1 MIQNKQEVQKL
12 KKLFDIDVCYFNLA
26 AFDDMRKMVLDFVQI
41 DGGKYEF
48 EYILQKSKSKIKIS
62 EDAVNSRAMSTL
74 NKIQKIQKD
83 FTSEHFLKWTNYYEK
98 NEILKVLYELCFI
111 ISNYVFANLM
121 YDEFYDMHKIFNP
134 INRIYYVQIE
144 SIEKFNHI
152 NLIREHISE
161 IETGI
166 KECKDKIDGP
176 FFKNRSLKYDISH
189 EEYERRYWKL
199 TEKQK
204 QIVDKIYYDLSGCY
218 LIEGEAGSGKSITL
232 LSLYQKISKKN
243 TSESSYFLTYNNSLI
258 RFYRSGLLN
267 DNMSLRCI
275 KNLRTVNKFMLHYF
289 YSIFPEITVEINNLK
304 DKSFN
309 EDLQNLLKRAVSI
322 YNENNEKTCLEIEYI
337 SNQIEAN
344 IFENCLDKKDCIEQ
358 YGSSELYEISM
369 IYRFLMD
376 KSKTASINYAIIKS
390 LEYLCE
396 NDIDGIVDYILI
408 DEAQDLSFAMLSFLS
423 KSAKKAL
430 IMASDPHQCIYLK
443 ETSIYRL
450 NIDCKIFHMQ
460 ENLRNPDKLK
470 VLSDAYLKSFN
481 EEGKLKKI
489 VFDDALTGMRPH
501 IFQNF
506 SVEDTINLLLRKLKV
521 DIEEF
526 ELDLKDIFIICP
538 SQYVVNKIIERCEYP
553 SVEMKDESIDFSES
567 KIKISTVYLCKGTC
581 FAYVYLFLSNKIF
594 ITSKYDKEAQDEIM
608 KNIIYV
614 ALTRSMN
621 SLNIFIPK
629 SRTPLMPIKHL
640 LNLMV

>member
-1 MIQNKQEVQKL
+1 MILNKQEVQKL

-26 AFDDMRKMVLDFVQI
+26 AFDDMRTMVLDFAQI
-41 DGGKYEF
+41 DGSKYEF
-48 EYILQKSKSKIKIS
+48 DYIIQKSKSKIKIP
-62 EDAVNSRAMSTL
+62 DDTVNSRAISTL
-74 NKIQKIQKD
+74 NKIQQIEED
-83 FTSEHFLKWTNYYEK
+83 FTSENFLKWTNYYEK

-111 ISNYVFANLM
+111 ISNYAFANLM
-121 YDEFYDMHKIFNP
+121 YDEFYDLHKIFNP
-134 INRIYYVQIE
+134 IDRIYYVKIE
-144 SIEKFNHI
+144 RIEKLNHI
-152 NLIREHISE
+152 NLIKEHISE

-166 KECKDKIDGP
+166 KECKEKIDGP
-176 FFKNRSLKYDISH
+176 IFKNRSLSYDITH
-189 EEYERRYWKL
+189 EEYERRYWQL
-199 TEKQK
+199 TDNQK
-204 QIVDKIYYDLSGCY
+204 QIVDRIYDDLSGCY

-232 LSLYQKISKKN
+232 LSLYQKMSKERA
-243 TSESSYFLTYNNSLI
+243 SESSFFLTYNNSLI
-258 RFYRSGLLN
+258 RFYRSGLL
-267 DNMSLRCI
+267 DDKMSSHCI

-289 YSIFPEITVEINNLK
+289 YSIFPEITVEINNMK
-304 DKSFN
+304 DRSFN
-309 EDLQNLLKRAVSI
+309 ERLLNLLNRAVNI
-322 YNENNEKTCLEIEYI
+322 YNENNERTSLDIEYI
-337 SNQIEAN
+337 SNQIESN
-344 IFENCLDKKDCIEQ
+344 IFANCLDKDDCIEQ
-358 YGSSELYEISM
+358 YGDSVIYEISM

-376 KSKTASINYAIIKS
+376 KNRTASINYASLKS
-390 LEYLCE
+390 LEYLCD

-423 KSAKKAL
+423 KSAKKAF
-430 IMASDPHQCIYLK
+430 IMASDPNQCIYLK

-450 NIDCKIFHMQ
+450 NIDCKILHMN

-470 VLSDAYLKSFN
+470 ALADSYLKSFD
-481 EEGKLKKI
+481 EEVLPKKI

-501 IFQNF
+501 LFQNF
-506 SVEDTINLLLRKLKV
+506 SVEDTITLLLKKLKV

-538 SQYVVNKIIERCEYP
+538 SQYVVSKIIERCEYP
-553 SVEMKDESIDFSES
+553 SVEMKNESIDFSES

-594 ITSKYDKEAQDEIM
+594 ITSRYDKETQNEIM

-629 SRTPLMPIKHL
+629 SRTPLKPIKHL
-640 LNLMV
+640 LNLMG